1 MKLSLPP
8 VNPLA
13 YLPIEIG
20 DKSKQISIV
29 PYNIVNIMLTGKL
42 LTLFMMHSAETQY
55 VFSIGIRA
63 FLRQM
68 AEFNLF
74 CCLNSTEAVNIYQ
87 RTEINKDLKVF
98 KMNNAMQVKYNDKSF
113 IVYRKMLI
121 RLFEEAQTT
130 IRFPSEAAKL
140 AAQKVLV
147 AQKLLTVV

>member
-1 MKLSLPP
+1 
-8 VNPLA
+8 
-13 YLPIEIG
+13 
-20 DKSKQISIV
+20 
-29 PYNIVNIMLTGKL
+29 MLTGKL